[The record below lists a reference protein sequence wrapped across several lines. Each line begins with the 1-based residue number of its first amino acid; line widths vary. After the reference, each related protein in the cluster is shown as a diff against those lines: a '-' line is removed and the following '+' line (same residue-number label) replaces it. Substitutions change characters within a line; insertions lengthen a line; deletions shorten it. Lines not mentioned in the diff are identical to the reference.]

1 MRSLARAVVAHDI
14 CVHCGAAG
22 ASSAR
27 WNRET
32 REFEPRHTR
41 PCSQARL
48 TEILEGL
55 STLAL
60 SEENDRG

>member
-1 MRSLARAVVAHDI
+1 MRTLARTADYR
-14 CVHCGAAG
+14 CVHCGAVG

-27 WNRET
+27 WNPET
-32 REFEPRHTR
+32 RELEPRCTR

-60 SEENDRG
+60 SEESERE